1 MFRGMKMHVKDI
13 MKEEVVHVD
22 KDQNIQDA
30 LKLMKKHKISRLPVV
45 NINKDHIRE
54 LVGIVTE
61 KDIALRLGSSKY
73 GNLPPSHF
81 HVSTVMKQDP
91 VVIESNQN
99 IGIAAQ
105 TMIKNKIDGMPVI
118 NDCEIVGML
127 TKTDFLEICKGKP
140 FNATS
145 IADRMETDLV
155 TVSPS
160 DRLVHARRCLI
171 DKEVGRLPVVEEDIL
186 EGIITAKDVANA
198 MISFR
203 KIVPDKYK
211 NARIRNLLVGDVMT
225 QNVKIIEGESTL
237 DQAAT
242 VMLENRISGIP
253 VELDGKL
260 KGIITKTDLINFIVE
275 LEEVS

>member
-45 NINKDHIRE
+45 NINTEHVRE

-91 VVIESNQN
+91 VVIESTQN
-99 IGIAAQ
+99 IGIAAE
-105 TMIKNKIDGMPVI
+105 TMIKNKVDGMPVI
-118 NDCEIVGML
+118 KDCEIVGML

-140 FNATS
+140 FNTVN
-145 IADRMETDLV
+145 IADRMQTDLV

-171 DKEVGRLPVVEEDIL
+171 DKEVGRLPVVEEDVL

-198 MISFR
+198 MMSFR

-225 QNVKIIEGESTL
+225 QNVKTIDGGSTL
-237 DQAAT
+237 DQVAT
-242 VMLENRISGIP
+242 LMFENHISGIP
-253 VELDGKL
+253 VEHDGKL
-260 KGIITKTDLINFIVE
+260 KGIITKTDLINFVVE

>member
-1 MFRGMKMHVKDI
+1 MHVKDI
-13 MKEEVVHVD
+13 MKKEIVHVD

-45 NINKDHIRE
+45 NMNDGNIRE

-61 KDIALRLGSSKY
+61 KDISVKLGSSKY

-81 HVSTVMKQDP
+81 HVSTVMKQEP
-91 VVIESNQN
+91 IVVQKDEN
-99 IGIAAQ
+99 IGKAAK
-105 TMIKNKIDGMPVI
+105 TMLENKIGGMPVV

-127 TKTDFLEICKGKP
+127 TKTDFLEICHGKP

-145 IADRMETDLV
+145 ITERMNTDII

-171 DKEVGRLPVVEEDIL
+171 DKEIGRLPVVEEDML
-186 EGIITAKDVANA
+186 EGILTAKDVAMA
-198 MISFR
+198 MISF
-203 KIVPDKYK
+203 KKVVPDKYK
-211 NARIRNLLVGDVMT
+211 TARIRNLLVEDVMT
-225 QNVKIIEGESTL
+225 QNVKTIEGSSTL
-237 DQAAT
+237 DDAAT
-242 VMLENRISGIP
+242 FMLENRFSGIP
-253 VELDGKL
+253 VEVDGAL
-260 KGIITKTDLINFIVE
+260 EGIITKTDLMNFVVE

>member
-45 NINKDHIRE
+45 NINADHDRE

-91 VVIESNQN
+91 VVIESTQN
-99 IGIAAQ
+99 IGIAAE

-140 FNATS
+140 FNSTN

-198 MISFR
+198 MMSFR

-225 QNVKIIEGESTL
+225 QNVKTIDGGSTL
-237 DQAAT
+237 EQAVT

-260 KGIITKTDLINFIVE
+260 KGIITKTDLINFVVE

>member
-45 NINKDHIRE
+45 NINTDHIRE

-91 VVIESNQN
+91 IVIESNQN

-145 IADRMETDLV
+145 IADRMETNLV
-155 TVSPS
+155 TVSSS

-186 EGIITAKDVANA
+186 EGIITAKDVAKA

-225 QNVKIIEGESTL
+225 QNVKVIDGESTL

-242 VMLENRISGIP
+242 IMLENRISGIP
-253 VELDGKL
+253 VELDGML
-260 KGIITKTDLINFIVE
+260 KGIITKTDLINFVVE

>member
-1 MFRGMKMHVKDI
+1 MKMHVKDI
-13 MKEEVVHVD
+13 MKEEIVHVD

-45 NINKDHIRE
+45 NMNDGNIRE

-61 KDIALRLGSSKY
+61 KDISVKLGSSKY

-81 HVSTVMKQDP
+81 HVSTVMKQEP
-91 VVIESNQN
+91 IVVQKDEN
-99 IGIAAQ
+99 IGKAAK
-105 TMIKNKIDGMPVI
+105 TMLENKIGGMPVV

-127 TKTDFLEICKGKP
+127 TKTDFLEICHGKP

-145 IADRMETDLV
+145 ITERMNTDII

-171 DKEVGRLPVVEEDIL
+171 DKEIGRLPVVEEDML
-186 EGIITAKDVANA
+186 EGILTAKDVAMA
-198 MISFR
+198 MISF
-203 KIVPDKYK
+203 KKVVPDKYK
-211 NARIRNLLVGDVMT
+211 TARIRNLLVEDVMT
-225 QNVKIIEGESTL
+225 QNVKTIDGSATL
-237 DQAAT
+237 DDAAT
-242 VMLENRISGIP
+242 FMLENRFSGIP
-253 VELDGKL
+253 VEVDGAL
-260 KGIITKTDLINFIVE
+260 EGIITKTDLMNFVVE

>member
-1 MFRGMKMHVKDI
+1 MKMHVKDI
-13 MKEEVVHVD
+13 MKEEIVHVD

-45 NINKDHIRE
+45 NMNDGNIRE

-61 KDIALRLGSSKY
+61 KDISVKLGSSKY

-81 HVSTVMKQDP
+81 HVSTVMKQEP
-91 VVIESNQN
+91 IVVQKDEN
-99 IGIAAQ
+99 IGKAAK
-105 TMIKNKIDGMPVI
+105 TMLANKIGGMPVV

-127 TKTDFLEICKGKP
+127 TKTDFLEICHGKP

-145 IADRMETDLV
+145 ITERMNTDII

-171 DKEVGRLPVVEEDIL
+171 DKEIGRLPVVEEDML
-186 EGIITAKDVANA
+186 EGILTAKDVAMA
-198 MISFR
+198 MISF
-203 KIVPDKYK
+203 KKVVPDKYK
-211 NARIRNLLVGDVMT
+211 TARIRNLLVEDVMT
-225 QNVKIIEGESTL
+225 QNVKTIEGSSTL
-237 DQAAT
+237 DDAAT
-242 VMLENRISGIP
+242 FMLENRFSGIP
-253 VELDGKL
+253 VEVDGAL
-260 KGIITKTDLINFIVE
+260 EGIITKTDLMNFVVE

>member
-1 MFRGMKMHVKDI
+1 MHVKDI

-45 NINKDHIRE
+45 NINADHVRE

-91 VVIESNQN
+91 VVIESSQN
-99 IGIAAQ
+99 IGIAAE

-140 FNATS
+140 FNGTS

-225 QNVKIIEGESTL
+225 QNVKTIDGESTL

-242 VMLENRISGIP
+242 IMLENRISGIP

-260 KGIITKTDLINFIVE
+260 KGIITKTDLINFVVE

>member
-45 NINKDHIRE
+45 NVNTDHHRE

-91 VVIESNQN
+91 VVIESTQN
-99 IGIAAQ
+99 IGIAAE

-118 NDCEIVGML
+118 NNCEIVGML

-140 FNATS
+140 FNSTN

-225 QNVKIIEGESTL
+225 QNVKTIDGGSTL
-237 DQAAT
+237 EQAAT

-260 KGIITKTDLINFIVE
+260 KGIITKTDLINFVVE

>member
-1 MFRGMKMHVKDI
+1 MHVKDI
-13 MKEEVVHVD
+13 MKEEVIHVD

-30 LKLMKKHKISRLPVV
+30 LKLMKKHRISRLPVV
-45 NINKDHIRE
+45 NINADNVRE
-54 LVGIVTE
+54 LVGMVTE

-91 VVIESNQN
+91 VVVEGTQS
-99 IGIAAQ
+99 IGKAAK
-105 TMIKNKIDGMPVI
+105 TMIENKIGGMPVI
-118 NDCEIVGML
+118 NNGEIVGML
-127 TKTDFLEICKGKP
+127 TKTDFLEICQGKP
-140 FNATS
+140 FNATK
-145 IADRMETDLV
+145 IAECMKTDLF
-155 TVSPS
+155 TVSPQ

-186 EGIITAKDVANA
+186 EGIVTAKDVAMA

-211 NARIRNLLVGDVMT
+211 NARIRNLLVEDVMT
-225 QNVKIIEGESTL
+225 QNVKTIDGNATL
-237 DQAAT
+237 DDAST
-242 VMLENRISGIP
+242 MMLENRFSGIP
-253 VELDGKL
+253 VEVGGLL
-260 KGIITKTDLINFIVE
+260 AGIITKTDLINFVVE

>member
-1 MFRGMKMHVKDI
+1 MKMHVKDI

-30 LKLMKKHKISRLPVV
+30 LKLMKKHKVSRLPVV
-45 NINKDHIRE
+45 NINEDHVRE
-54 LVGIVTE
+54 LVGMVTE

-91 VVIESNQN
+91 VVVERNES
-99 IGIAAQ
+99 IGNAAE
-105 TMIKNKIDGMPVI
+105 TMIENKIGGMPVV
-118 NDCEIVGML
+118 NGCEIIGML
-127 TKTDFLEICKGKP
+127 TKTDYLEICHGKP

-145 IADRMETDLV
+145 IADKMEKDLI
-155 TVSPS
+155 TVSPN

-171 DKEVGRLPVVEEDIL
+171 DRGIGRLPVVEEDNL
-186 EGIITAKDVANA
+186 EGILTAKDVAMA

-211 NARIRNLLVGDVMT
+211 NARIRNLLVEDVMT
-225 QNVKIIEGESTL
+225 QNVKTIDSGATL
-237 DQAAT
+237 DDAAT
-242 VMLENRISGIP
+242 KMLENRFSGIP
-253 VELDGKL
+253 VETEGVLA
-260 KGIITKTDLINFIVE
+260 GIITKTDLLKFVVE

>member
-1 MFRGMKMHVKDI
+1 MKMHVKDI
-13 MKEEVVHVD
+13 MKEEIVHVD

-45 NINKDHIRE
+45 NMNDGNIRE

-61 KDIALRLGSSKY
+61 KDISIKLGSSKY

-81 HVSTVMKQDP
+81 HVSTVMKQEP
-91 VVIESNQN
+91 IVVQKDEN
-99 IGIAAQ
+99 IGKAAK
-105 TMIKNKIDGMPVI
+105 TMLENKIGGMPVV

-127 TKTDFLEICKGKP
+127 TKTDFLEICHGKP

-145 IADRMETDLV
+145 ITERMNTDII

-171 DKEVGRLPVVEEDIL
+171 DKEIGRLPVVEEDML
-186 EGIITAKDVANA
+186 EGILTAKDGAMA
-198 MISFR
+198 MISF
-203 KIVPDKYK
+203 KKVVPDKYK
-211 NARIRNLLVGDVMT
+211 TARIRNLLVEDVMT
-225 QNVKIIEGESTL
+225 QNVKTIEGSSTL
-237 DQAAT
+237 DDAAT
-242 VMLENRISGIP
+242 FMLENRFSGIP
-253 VELDGKL
+253 VEVDGAL
-260 KGIITKTDLINFIVE
+260 EGIITKTDLMNFVVE

>member
-45 NINKDHIRE
+45 NINADHDRE

-91 VVIESNQN
+91 VVIESTQN
-99 IGIAAQ
+99 IGIAAE

-140 FNATS
+140 FNSTS

-225 QNVKIIEGESTL
+225 QNVKTIDGGSTL
-237 DQAAT
+237 EQAAT

-260 KGIITKTDLINFIVE
+260 KGIITKTDLINFVVE

>member
-1 MFRGMKMHVKDI
+1 MKMHVKDI

-45 NINKDHIRE
+45 NINEGHVRE

-61 KDIALRLGSSKY
+61 KDIALKLGSSKY

-81 HVSTVMKQDP
+81 HVSTVMKKDP
-91 VVIESNQN
+91 VVVESTQS
-99 IGIAAQ
+99 IGIAAK
-105 TMIKNKIDGMPVI
+105 TMIENKIGGMPVL

-127 TKTDFLEICKGKP
+127 TKTDFLEICHGKP
-140 FNATS
+140 FNATN
-145 IADRMETDLV
+145 IAERMITDLI
-155 TVSPS
+155 TVSS
-160 DRLVHARRCLI
+160 QDRLVHARRCLI
-171 DKEVGRLPVVEEDIL
+171 DKEIGRLPVVEEGVL
-186 EGIITAKDVANA
+186 EGIVTAKDVAMA

-211 NARIRNLLVGDVMT
+211 NARIRNLLVEDVMT
-225 QNVKIIEGESTL
+225 QNVKTIDGSATL
-237 DQAAT
+237 DDAAT
-242 VMLENRISGIP
+242 TMLENHFSGIP
-253 VELDGKL
+253 VEVEGALA
-260 KGIITKTDLINFIVE
+260 GIITKTDLINFVVE

>member
-1 MFRGMKMHVKDI
+1 MKMHVKDI
-13 MKEEVVHVD
+13 MKEEIVHVD

-45 NINKDHIRE
+45 NMNDGNIRE

-61 KDIALRLGSSKY
+61 KDISIKLGSSKY

-81 HVSTVMKQDP
+81 HVSTVMKQEP
-91 VVIESNQN
+91 IVVQKDEN
-99 IGIAAQ
+99 IGKAAK
-105 TMIKNKIDGMPVI
+105 TMLENKIGGMPVV

-127 TKTDFLEICKGKP
+127 TKTDFLEICHGKP

-145 IADRMETDLV
+145 ITERMNTDII

-171 DKEVGRLPVVEEDIL
+171 DKEIGRLPVVEEDML
-186 EGIITAKDVANA
+186 EGILTAKDVAMA
-198 MISFR
+198 MISF
-203 KIVPDKYK
+203 KKVVPDKYK
-211 NARIRNLLVGDVMT
+211 TARIRNLLVEDVMT
-225 QNVKIIEGESTL
+225 QNVKTIEGSSTL
-237 DQAAT
+237 DDAAT
-242 VMLENRISGIP
+242 FMLENRFSGIP
-253 VELDGKL
+253 VEVDGAL
-260 KGIITKTDLINFIVE
+260 EGIITKTDLMNFVVE

>member
-45 NINKDHIRE
+45 NINTDHDRE

-91 VVIESNQN
+91 VVIESTQN
-99 IGIAAQ
+99 IGIAAE

-118 NDCEIVGML
+118 NNCEIVGML

-140 FNATS
+140 FNATN
-145 IADRMETDLV
+145 IADRMKTDLV

-225 QNVKIIEGESTL
+225 QNVKTIDGGSTL

-242 VMLENRISGIP
+242 IMLENRISGIP

-260 KGIITKTDLINFIVE
+260 KGIITKTDLINFVVE